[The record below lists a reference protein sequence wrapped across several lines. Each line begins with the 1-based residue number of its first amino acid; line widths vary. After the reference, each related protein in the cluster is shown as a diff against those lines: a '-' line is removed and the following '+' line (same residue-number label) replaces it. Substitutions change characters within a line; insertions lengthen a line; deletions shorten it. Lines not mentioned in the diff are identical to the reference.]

1 MEQLLPYYERELGLF
16 RRHSRE
22 FAERFPK
29 AAGNLLIAGETCADP
44 HVERL
49 IQSFAL
55 LTARVA
61 KRLDDDYPQLTESL
75 LETLYPHYLRPF
87 PSCSIA
93 RFDSAA
99 GENPQQVETIAR
111 GSVLRS
117 APVRGV
123 QCQFRTACD
132 VVLAPLT
139 ISKVTFNPILN
150 APPAL
155 RLGPQAT
162 SLLSIE
168 LSASVATLGLR
179 LPGLTRLRLFAD
191 GEASVCAALIDTLFL
206 RTSGAYLE
214 LDGDPAW
221 LPLARVPLLPA
232 GFDEHDALIPFSARS
247 HPAFRLLTEYFSFP
261 EKFNFFDLDWTALAP
276 LLPPSCP
283 RVTLRLVINGL
294 RSDSATARL
303 LAGIGAHN
311 LLSGCAPVVNL
322 FAKSGTPVA
331 VKQTSADYTVTADAK
346 HASAY
351 EIHSITA
358 VALSKKA
365 AGGDGGDGGDDVITQ
380 FQPLY
385 ATPYGTRPEQAG
397 QHGHYWLARKNERL
411 ADISPGHETRI
422 TLVTPGDDIGGGTLS
437 VEMLCT
443 NRDLPLALHYGLP
456 GGDLEVEST
465 PGAAPARLLRKP
477 SQPWRFAAGEG
488 AHWRLISH
496 LSLNYSG
503 LCNAGLDDF
512 RKMLALYDLP
522 NSAVSQRQINGITG
536 LDHGSVRCWI
546 STIPFATLMPGIAI
560 RMTVDEQ
567 AFVGSGLFVFSA
579 VMERY
584 FSLNSQL
591 NCFTRLSIVSQQTGE
606 VLISCKPRCAEPTRN

>member
-1 MEQLLPYYERELGLF
+1 MEQLLPYYERELALF
-16 RRHSRE
+16 RRQSRE

-29 AAGNLLIAGETCADP
+29 AAGNLLMAGETCADP

-87 PSCSIA
+87 PSCSIV

-99 GENPQQVETIAR
+99 GENPEKMSTIAR

-117 APVRGV
+117 ALVRGV
-123 QCQFRTACD
+123 ECQFCTAYD

-139 ISKVTFNPILN
+139 VSKVTFNPIIN

-168 LSASVATLGLR
+168 LSGSEPTLGLR
-179 LPGLTRLRLFAD
+179 LPGLQRLRLFAD

-206 RTSGAYLE
+206 RTTSAYLE
-214 LDGDPAW
+214 LDGNPAW
-221 LPLARVPLLPA
+221 LPLARVPLMPA
-232 GFDEHDALIPFSARS
+232 GFDENDALIPFSKRS
-247 HPAFRLLTEYFSFP
+247 HPAFRLLTEYFSCP
-261 EKFNFFDLDWTALAP
+261 EKFNFFDLDWTALTP
-276 LLPPSCP
+276 LLPPGCQ
-283 RVTLRLVINGL
+283 RATLRLVVSKL
-294 RSDSATARL
+294 RSDAPIARL
-303 LAGIGAHN
+303 LAGLGAHN
-311 LLSGCAPVVNL
+311 LLPGCTPVVNL
-322 FAKSGTPVA
+322 FAKSGTPMAVA
-331 VKQTSADYTVTADAK
+331 KTTADYTVTADAK

-365 AGGDGGDGGDDVITQ
+365 GGSEGGDDLITQ

-385 ATPYGTRPEQAG
+385 ATPHGATRPEQAG
-397 QHGHYWLARKNERL
+397 KLGNYWLARKQEQL
-411 ADISPGHETRI
+411 AARSPGHETRI
-422 TLVTPGDDIGGGTLS
+422 TLVTPGHETSGGGTLA
-437 VEMLCT
+437 VELLCT

-456 GGDLEVEST
+456 GGDLTAEST
-465 PGAAPARLLRKP
+465 SAAPMAQLLRKP
-477 SQPWRFAAGEG
+477 SQPWRFASGEG

-503 LCNAGLDDF
+503 LCRAGLDDF

-522 NSAVSQRQINGITG
+522 NSPVSQRQINGITG

-606 VLISCKPRCAEPTRN
+606 ELISCKPRCAEPTRN